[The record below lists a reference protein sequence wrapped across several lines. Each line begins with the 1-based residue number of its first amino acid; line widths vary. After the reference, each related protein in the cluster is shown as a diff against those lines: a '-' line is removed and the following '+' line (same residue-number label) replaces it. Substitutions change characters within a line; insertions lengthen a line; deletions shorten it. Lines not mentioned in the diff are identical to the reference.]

1 MPASSNPSV
10 RNSSIPFSLSLLL
23 TSARTTATHTAECL
37 SSFET
42 TQPRTLLL
50 HLYTVDPYFLCFS
63 FFIRFP
69 RKGKIREWKFLM
81 NGVVENFSKN
91 YGRRIRI
98 FSDIR
103 FNFSCCDIT
112 SARRGTII
120 ANRRISLEIFGV
132 KRISY
137 SPLCIEISR
146 APFFKGIT

>member
-10 RNSSIPFSLSLLL
+10 RNSSTPFSLSLLL

-42 TQPRTLLL
+42 TQPHTLLL
-50 HLYTVDPYFLCFS
+50 HLYTVDPYFCASLFLS
-63 FFIRFP
+63 VFLE
-69 RKGKIREWKFLM
+69 KEKAEWKFLM